1 MALNETHSAQLT
13 SWVASA
19 NTAQT
24 DFPIQNLPFGV
35 FRHTGSK
42 QAFRVG
48 VAIGDDILDLT
59 AARATS
65 VFNGEAL
72 AGVHACCAWPCHAP
86 CGRVHQTKPF
96 WAPAYCHKPKPN
108 LTCLPALATTPIS
121 IPRCT
126 TPPMSAN

>member
-59 AARATS
+59 AARADD
-65 VFNGEAL
+65 A
-72 AGVHACCAWPCHAP
+72 ARA
-86 CGRVHQTKPF
+86 
-96 WAPAYCHKPKPN
+96 
-108 LTCLPALATTPIS
+108 S
-121 IPRCT
+121 IF
-126 TPPMSAN
+126 